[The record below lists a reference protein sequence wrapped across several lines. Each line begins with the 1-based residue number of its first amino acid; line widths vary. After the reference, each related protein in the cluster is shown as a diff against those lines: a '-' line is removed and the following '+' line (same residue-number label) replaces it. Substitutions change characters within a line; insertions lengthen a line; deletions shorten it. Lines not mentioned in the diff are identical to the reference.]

1 MSDSPAPQAAPST
14 IASPAARGRKPQ
26 EPLGAPLVD
35 GNYPSI
41 SRLTMDADSA
51 LSRREYQTAA
61 TLYLMALDRPSIQP
75 YLRATILTNLGLA
88 WQYLNEMEKATAC
101 FEEAVTANPKLAS
114 AQTGLGYIYAR
125 RARHAEALAHYDQA
139 LLLDT
144 TSAITHANRALSLE
158 ALGQLEEAWKES
170 EWRYSIPT
178 ATSFYPYRY
187 TKPKWKGEQL
197 QGRTL
202 LVHREQG
209 LGDVIQY
216 LRFLPPLARLD
227 GRVRFECPTPLLPLV
242 SSMPGLEAIP
252 AQSRPVPQE
261 MFDCCVPLLSLPHIL
276 KFNAAEL
283 AATCPYVPRNRCDEN
298 GFSTRW
304 GSGLKVGFV
313 WSGSSFDETRN
324 AALSDFLPLLNLNAR
339 LVSLQKDVAE
349 SEQQQLSEHGMENA
363 GFTFQHFGD
372 TRDAILALDA
382 VVTVDTAV
390 AHLAGALA
398 KPTWLLLNEPAAV
411 RWMVNRADSPWY
423 PTMRI
428 RRRRDGEHWR
438 EMVVSVAREIERE
451 V

>member
-1 MSDSPAPQAAPST
+1 MSDSPAPQSAAST
-14 IASPAARGRKPQ
+14 TDSPATWGRKPQ
-26 EPLGAPLVD
+26 ERFGAPLVD
-35 GNYPSI
+35 RNYPSI
-41 SRLTMDADSA
+41 SRLMMDADSA

-61 TLYLMALDRPSIQP
+61 TLYLMALDRPSSQP
-75 YLRATILTNLGLA
+75 YLRAAILTNLGLA

-101 FEEAVTANPKLAS
+101 FEDAVVANPKFAS
-114 AQTGLGYIYAR
+114 AQSALGYIYAR
-125 RARHAEALAHYDQA
+125 QARHAEALGHYDQA
-139 LLLDT
+139 LLLDM

-158 ALGQLEEAWKES
+158 ALGRLEEAWTES

-187 TKPKWKGEQL
+187 TKPKWKGDPL
-197 QGRTL
+197 RGRTL

-216 LRFLPPLARLD
+216 LRFLPLLARLD
-227 GRVRFECPTPLLPLV
+227 GRVKFECPTPLLPLV

-261 MFDCCVPLLSLPHIL
+261 LFDCWLPLLSLPHVL
-276 KFNAAEL
+276 KFKAAEL
-283 AATCPYVPRNRCDEN
+283 AATCPYVPRNRCGEI
-298 GFSTRW
+298 
-304 GSGLKVGFV
+304 GLV

-339 LVSLQKDVAE
+339 LVSLQKDVVE

-363 GFTFQHFGD
+363 GFTFRHFGD

-411 RWMVNRADSPWY
+411 RWMMNRADSPWY

-428 RRRRDGEHWR
+428 RRRRDGDHWQ
-438 EMVVSVAREIERE
+438 EMIVSVAREIERE